1 MKLISAS
8 RRTDIPAFYSRWF
21 LRRLAEGFCDWI
33 NPFGGQV
40 LHVSLRP
47 QDTLGIVCWT
57 RNPAPLAASLGALQ
71 QAGYGF
77 AFHFTINGYPGELES
92 HNPPVETALRAFRDL
107 ARRLPAGR
115 AWWRYDPI
123 LLTEATPSAWHERNF
138 SRLAEALEG
147 QTRRCYFSFA
157 SFYRK
162 TRRNL
167 DASGLP
173 WREPA
178 IGEKLELARRLRL
191 IARRHGIDMFS
202 CCDDQLLAAGVEKA
216 RCVDAS
222 VFLPESGKGGASA
235 RVEAAPAGACA
246 TKTSPE
252 SGKGGA
258 DTRVEAAPAS
268 ACATKMSTW
277 FKLAPT
283 RAGCGCT
290 QSVDIGA
297 YDTCA
302 FGCAYCYATTSRRA
316 ALVRLGEHDP
326 DDTALWRPKP
336 TAGPP
341 AAEPEAREV

>member
-92 HNPPVETALRAFRDL
+92 HNPPVETAVRAFRDL

-123 LLTEATPSAWHERNF
+123 LLTQATPSAWHERNF

-222 VFLPESGKGGASA
+222 VFLPE
-235 RVEAAPAGACA
+235 AAP
-246 TKTSPE
+246 
-252 SGKGGA
+252 SG
-258 DTRVEAAPAS
+258 
-268 ACATKMSTW
+268 

>member
-1 MKLISAS
+1 LKLISAS

-21 LRRLAEGFCDWI
+21 LRRLAAGFCDWI
-33 NPFGGQV
+33 NPFSGQV
-40 LHVSLRP
+40 LRVSLLP

-92 HNPPVETALRAFRDL
+92 HNPPVETAVRAFRDL

-147 QTRRCYFSFA
+147 ETRRCYFSFA

-173 WREPA
+173 WHEPA
-178 IGEKLELARRLRL
+178 IGEKLELAGRLRL

-202 CCDDQLLAAGVEKA
+202 CCDDQLLVTGVQKA
-216 RCVDAS
+216 HCVDPGAFS
-222 VFLPESGKGGASA
+222 QAPSG
-235 RVEAAPAGACA
+235 
-246 TKTSPE
+246 
-252 SGKGGA
+252 
-258 DTRVEAAPAS
+258 
-268 ACATKMSTW
+268 

-316 ALVRLGEHDP
+316 ALVRLGQHDP

-341 AAEPEAREV
+341 ATEPAEREV

>member
-1 MKLISAS
+1 LKLISAS

-33 NPFGGQV
+33 NPFNGQV

-92 HNPPVETALRAFRDL
+92 HNPPVETAVRAFRDL

-123 LLTEATPSAWHERNF
+123 LLTEATPPAWHERNF

-173 WREPA
+173 WHEPA
-178 IGEKLELARRLRL
+178 IGEKLELAGRLGL

-202 CCDDQLLAAGVEKA
+202 CCDDRLLAAGVEKA
-216 RCVDAS
+216 HCVDAS
-222 VFLPESGKGGASA
+222 VFLPEAASA
-235 RVEAAPAGACA
+235 G
-246 TKTSPE
+246 
-252 SGKGGA
+252 
-258 DTRVEAAPAS
+258 
-268 ACATKMSTW
+268 

-302 FGCAYCYATTSRRA
+302 FGCAYCYATSSRRA
-316 ALVRLGEHDP
+316 ALMRLGGHDP

-336 TAGPP
+336 KVGQASWPVVGSS
-341 AAEPEAREV
+341 E

>member
-33 NPFGGQV
+33 NPFSGQV

-57 RNPAPLAASLGALQ
+57 RNPAPLAASLDALQ
-71 QAGYGF
+71 QAGYRF

-92 HNPPVETALRAFRDL
+92 HNPPVETAVRAFRDL
-107 ARRLPAGR
+107 ARRLPADR

-123 LLTEATPSAWHERNF
+123 LLTQATPSAWHEQNF
-138 SRLAEALEG
+138 SGLAEALEG
-147 QTRRCYFSFA
+147 QTSRCYFSFA

-173 WREPA
+173 WQEPA
-178 IGEKLELARRLRL
+178 IGEKLELARRLSL

-202 CCDDQLLAAGVEKA
+202 CCDDQLLAAGAGKA
-216 RCVDAS
+216 RCVDAGAFS
-222 VFLPESGKGGASA
+222 EAPSGLK
-235 RVEAAPAGACA
+235 P
-246 TKTSPE
+246 
-252 SGKGGA
+252 
-258 DTRVEAAPAS
+258 
-268 ACATKMSTW
+268 
-277 FKLAPT
+277 APT

-302 FGCAYCYATTSRRA
+302 FGCAYCYATTNRRA
-316 ALVRLGEHDP
+316 ALARLGRHDP

-341 AAEPEAREV
+341 ATEPAAREV

>member
-1 MKLISAS
+1 LKLISAS

-21 LRRLAEGFCDWI
+21 LRRLAEGFCEWI
-33 NPFGGQV
+33 NPFSGQI

-92 HNPPVETALRAFRDL
+92 HNPPVETAVRAFRDL
-107 ARRLPAGR
+107 ARRLPADR

-123 LLTEATPSAWHERNF
+123 LLTEATPSAWHEQNF

-147 QTRRCYFSFA
+147 ETRRCYFSFA

-173 WREPA
+173 WHEPA

-202 CCDDQLLAAGVEKA
+202 CCDDQLLATGVEKA

-222 VFLPESGKGGASA
+222 VF
-235 RVEAAPAGACA
+235 RVEAAPTSACA
-246 TKTSPE
+246 TKTS
-252 SGKGGA
+252 
-258 DTRVEAAPAS
+258 TR
-268 ACATKMSTW
+268 

-290 QSVDIGA
+290 ESVDIGA

-341 AAEPEAREV
+341 ATEPAAREV

>member
-21 LRRLAEGFCDWI
+21 LRRLAEGFCDWV
-33 NPFGGQV
+33 NPFSGQV

-57 RNPAPLAASLGALQ
+57 RNPAPLAASLDALQ
-71 QAGYGF
+71 QAGYRF

-92 HNPPVETALRAFRDL
+92 HNPPAETAVRAFRDL
-107 ARRLPAGR
+107 ARRLPADR

-123 LLTEATPSAWHERNF
+123 LLTEATPSAWHEQNF

-173 WREPA
+173 WHEPA

-202 CCDDQLLAAGVEKA
+202 CCDDQLLAAGVGKA
-216 RCVDAS
+216 HCVDAG
-222 VFLPESGKGGASA
+222 VFLPE
-235 RVEAAPAGACA
+235 P
-246 TKTSPE
+246 
-252 SGKGGA
+252 GKGGA
-258 DTRVEAAPAS
+258 DTRVRGVEMSLDARAEAAPAS
-268 ACATKMSTW
+268 GWATETSSP

-302 FGCAYCYATTSRRA
+302 FGCAYCYATTNRRA
-316 ALVRLGEHDP
+316 ALARLVEHDP

-341 AAEPEAREV
+341 ATEPAAREV

>member
-107 ARRLPAGR
+107 ARRLPPGR

-123 LLTEATPSAWHERNF
+123 LLTQATPSAWHERNF

-222 VFLPESGKGGASA
+222 VFLPE
-235 RVEAAPAGACA
+235 AAP
-246 TKTSPE
+246 
-252 SGKGGA
+252 SG
-258 DTRVEAAPAS
+258 
-268 ACATKMSTW
+268 

-336 TAGPP
+336 
-341 AAEPEAREV
+341 

>member
-33 NPFGGQV
+33 NPFSGQV
-40 LHVSLRP
+40 LRVSLRP

-57 RNPAPLAASLGALQ
+57 RNPAPLAASLDALQ
-71 QAGYGF
+71 QAGHRF

-92 HNPPVETALRAFRDL
+92 HNPPVETAVRAFRDI
-107 ARRLPAGR
+107 ARRLPAGC

-147 QTRRCYFSFA
+147 ETRRCYFSFA

-167 DASGLP
+167 DASGLR
-173 WREPA
+173 WHEPA
-178 IGEKLELARRLRL
+178 IGEKLELTRRLRL
-191 IARRHGIDMFS
+191 IALRHGIDMFS
-202 CCDDQLLAAGVEKA
+202 CCDDQLLATGVEKA
-216 RCVDAS
+216 HCVDPGA
-222 VFLPESGKGGASA
+222 FLQAPSG
-235 RVEAAPAGACA
+235 
-246 TKTSPE
+246 
-252 SGKGGA
+252 
-258 DTRVEAAPAS
+258 
-268 ACATKMSTW
+268 

-302 FGCAYCYATTSRRA
+302 FGCAYCYATASRRA
-316 ALVRLGEHDP
+316 ALVRLGEHNP
-326 DDTALWRPKP
+326 DDTALWRPKS

-341 AAEPEAREV
+341 AAEPALREVSGEPEARRAGVPPPFPSPCGS